1 VTLFPLIIHPRERGR
16 LRRLARG
23 KQVAKYKK
31 KRARELQHDRFRDTT
46 MSYLDRLGD
55 LLEGRGR
62 TILYALGGL
71 IVASLLVILFVK
83 WNNRKNDEARQ
94 ALGRAINITTAA
106 VTTSPLPG
114 STEMTFSTERER
126 AEKAIAEFE
135 KVAAK
140 YGEPYKSE
148 SRYFIASNRLV
159 IDRQKGIS
167 ELTELAN
174 SGSGDVAALSKF
186 ALAQANESD
195 GKLDDAA
202 RLYSELARLNSA
214 TVTSETA
221 NLRLAKVYEK
231 QGKKKEAADLL
242 FNIVDAARKAKG
254 PDNQSVPQSSAA
266 REAAEELQKLDP
278 DRYGQ
283 LPPEIP
289 SLAG

>member
-1 VTLFPLIIHPRERGR
+1 
-16 LRRLARG
+16 
-23 KQVAKYKK
+23 VAKYKK

-46 MSYLDRLGD
+46 MGFFDRLGD

-62 TILYALGGL
+62 TILYGLGGL
-71 IVASLLVILFVK
+71 IVAVLLVVFFVK
-83 WNNRKNDEARQ
+83 WNNRRNDEARQ

-106 VTTSPLPG
+106 VSPSPIPG
-114 STEMTFSTERER
+114 STEVTYSTEKER

-159 IDRQKGIS
+159 VDRQKGIS
-167 ELTELAN
+167 ELTDLASN
-174 SGSGDVAALSKF
+174 STGEVAALSKF

-202 RLYSELARLNSA
+202 RLYGELAKLNSA
-214 TVTSETA
+214 TVTAETA
-221 NLRLAKVYEK
+221 NLRLAKIYEK

-254 PDNQSVPQSSAA
+254 SDNQPVPQSAAA
-266 REAAEELQKLDP
+266 RDAAEELQKLDP

-283 LPPEIP
+283 LPPESP

>member
-1 VTLFPLIIHPRERGR
+1 
-16 LRRLARG
+16 
-23 KQVAKYKK
+23 
-31 KRARELQHDRFRDTT
+31 
-46 MSYLDRLGD
+46 MSFLDHLGN

-62 TILYALGGL
+62 TILYGLGGL
-71 IVASLLVILFVK
+71 IVAGLLIMLFVK

-106 VTTSPLPG
+106 VTPSPLPG
-114 STEMTFSTERER
+114 STEVTFSSDRER

-159 IDRQKGIS
+159 VDRQKGIS

-174 SGSGDVAALSKF
+174 GSGDVAALSKF

-202 RLYSELARLNSA
+202 RLYGDLARLNSA
-214 TVTSETA
+214 TVTAETA

-254 PDNQSVPQSSAA
+254 TDNQPVPQSSAA

-289 SLAG
+289 ALAG